1 MEQHTQPK
9 DKHRK
14 KQSSKYSS
22 IKIHIH
28 YYIGYVQY
36 LYMYFIDKKK
46 HRVHNTIRLCLC
58 VKKIEEVVIRLREK
72 EAR

>member
-36 LYMYFIDKKK
+36 LYMYFIDKKNIEFTT
-46 HRVHNTIRLCLC
+46 RYVC
-58 VKKIEEVVIRLREK
+58 VCVLR
-72 EAR
+72 